1 MLNYTFYVLWNMA
14 LFNITGINNIES
26 CMVLSSKEFLT
37 QSEEAKIHK
46 ALIALDKD
54 FLDATGIMEIECS
67 LMQTDS
73 IAACRSRS
81 NK

>member
-1 MLNYTFYVLWNMA
+1 MA
-14 LFNITGINNIES
+14 LFNITGINNIKS
-26 CMVLSSKEFLT
+26 CMFLSYEEFLT

-46 ALIALDKD
+46 ALTVLDKD
-54 FLDATGIMEIECS
+54 FLDVTGIMETECS
-67 LMQTDS
+67 LMKADS